1 MHYWWLIVI
10 FVILTIVLILL
21 GSAWHNLWL
30 WTNRDNLIAAFAP
43 VNESFWEHTK
53 LLTYPLLIFAL
64 LLYAIVGDKLNN
76 KGVGLFLATFVGF
89 LVMVVIFYAYTGGN
103 LDNSVLWVDIMLYVI
118 AFIIA
123 MFVLYVAITS
133 DSWGMSVEYIGIA
146 LYVVW
151 ILLTIL
157 WSYDPPCDCSMWK
170 KYNGH

>member
-1 MHYWWLIVI
+1 M
-10 FVILTIVLILL
+10 
-21 GSAWHNLWL
+21 
-30 WTNRDNLIAAFAP
+30 
-43 VNESFWEHTK
+43 
-53 LLTYPLLIFAL
+53 LTYPLLIFAL